1 MKYKIVSIKHSGR
14 KGIRG
19 TDVNEPKYEG
29 MINSIVEIS
38 PSLENEKIRYT
49 PLHMNFIETESAYDQ
64 FHTSAILAISINKN
78 WNYVVETINTLYELE
93 EIKEDAES

>member
-19 TDVNEPKYEG
+19 TDVNEPKYDG
-29 MINSIVEIS
+29 MINSIVEINS
-38 PSLENEKIRYT
+38 SLKNEKIRYT
-49 PLHMNFIETESAYDQ
+49 PLHMNFIETESIYDN
-64 FHTSAILAISINKN
+64 FHTSAILAISINKD